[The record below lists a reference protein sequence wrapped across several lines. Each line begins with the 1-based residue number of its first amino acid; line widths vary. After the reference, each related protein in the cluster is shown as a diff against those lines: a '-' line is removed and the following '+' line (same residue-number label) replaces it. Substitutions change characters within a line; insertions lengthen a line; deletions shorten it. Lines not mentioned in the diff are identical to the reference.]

1 MHDFTFSDE
10 IRPFPSPPLRARR
23 RRHPLMNRVLRSL
36 LLPTLLVQAVSA
48 HAVDLAVSGFGTLGY
63 AISDKP
69 YSYQRYI
76 DEQGTFD
83 RDSLLAVQVDA
94 ALSRRWS
101 ATAQFKFAPDED
113 SDSRWAPRLS
123 WGFLSWRPDDDW
135 LLRFGKLRIPMYL
148 GAESMDVGVSFDYAR
163 LPIEVYSIAPTL
175 DFTGASVTRSWD
187 VGRGELSLDGYWGKT
202 RTTARQYAREGV
214 PGYVAAGPVFESID
228 VEARGLALT
237 YRADGDQYRIGVHK
251 ASSEIG
257 SGINWVDRPVL
268 VSPLPG
274 VAYYNFLPGSGLPER
289 RTMDM
294 LIANAAMDVGLGRQ
308 VRLGAEYAVRQ
319 LKDMDRGVNS
329 SAGYVSLR
337 RRTGAWTPY
346 LYYAWI
352 RSDQDM
358 IDLYQTVNGNRVPAW
373 VPQAD
378 LINGSQRAS
387 ADFLQVFD
395 QHTWAIGTSYA
406 LTPSSKL
413 KAEWARTRVGAGS
426 SLVDAPAGSD
436 VRFQSINVF
445 SLSYSFVF

>member
-1 MHDFTFSDE
+1 
-10 IRPFPSPPLRARR
+10 
-23 RRHPLMNRVLRSL
+23 
-36 LLPTLLVQAVSA
+36 
-48 HAVDLAVSGFGTLGY
+48 
-63 AISDKP
+63 
-69 YSYQRYI
+69 
-76 DEQGTFD
+76 
-83 RDSLLAVQVDA
+83 
-94 ALSRRWS
+94 
-101 ATAQFKFAPDED
+101 
-113 SDSRWAPRLS
+113 
-123 WGFLSWRPDDDW
+123 
-135 LLRFGKLRIPMYL
+135 MYL

-187 VGRGELSLDGYWGKT
+187 VGRGELSVDGYWGKT
-202 RTTARQYAREGV
+202 RSNWRQYARDGV
-214 PGYVAAGPVFESID
+214 PGYLAAGPVFASID
-228 VEARGLALT
+228 VVARGLALT
-237 YRADGDQYRIGVHK
+237 YRNDGDQYRIGVHE
-251 ASSEIG
+251 ASSKLADG
-257 SGINWVDRPVL
+257 TNWVDRPVL
-268 VSPLPG
+268 ISPLPG
-274 VAYYNFLPGSGLPER
+274 VAYYNLLPGPGMPER

-294 LIANAAMDVGLGRQ
+294 VIANAAMDVGLGRQ

-346 LYYAWI
+346 VYYAWL

-358 IDLYQTVNGNRVPAW
+358 IDLYHAVNDNRVPAW

-378 LINGSQRAS
+378 LINLSQRAT
-387 ADFLQVFD
+387 ADGLEIHD
-395 QHTWAIGTSYA
+395 QQTWAVGSAYA

-413 KAEWARTRVGAGS
+413 KAEWARTRVGSGS

>member
-1 MHDFTFSDE
+1 MK
-10 IRPFPSPPLRARR
+10 
-23 RRHPLMNRVLRSL
+23 RSVRL
-36 LLPTLLVQAVSA
+36 LLPLSLALAAVGVHGA
-48 HAVDLAVSGFGTLGY
+48 DVTVSGFGTLGY
-63 AISDKP
+63 ALSDTP
-69 YSYQRYI
+69 YSYQRFI

-83 RDSLLAVQVDA
+83 RDSRLALQVDA

-123 WGFLSWRPDDDW
+123 WGFLSWRPNDDW
-135 LLRFGKLRIPMYL
+135 LLRVGKLRIPMYL

-187 VGRGELSLDGYWGKT
+187 VGRGELSVDGYWGKT
-202 RTTARQYAREGV
+202 RSNWRQYARDGV
-214 PGYVAAGPVFESID
+214 PGYLAAGPVFASID
-228 VEARGLALT
+228 VVARGLALT
-237 YRADGDQYRIGVHK
+237 YRNDGDQYRIGVHE
-251 ASSEIG
+251 ASSKLADG
-257 SGINWVDRPVL
+257 TNWVDRPVL
-268 VSPLPG
+268 ISPLPG
-274 VAYYNFLPGSGLPER
+274 VAYYNLLPGPGMPER

-294 LIANAAMDVGLGRQ
+294 VIANAAMDVGLGRQ

-346 LYYAWI
+346 VYYAWL

-358 IDLYQTVNGNRVPAW
+358 IDLYHAVNGNRVPAW

-378 LINGSQRAS
+378 LINLSQRAT
-387 ADFLQVFD
+387 ADGLEIHD
-395 QHTWAIGTSYA
+395 QQTWAVGSAYA

-413 KAEWARTRVGAGS
+413 KAEWARTRVGSGS

>member
-1 MHDFTFSDE
+1 MK
-10 IRPFPSPPLRARR
+10 
-23 RRHPLMNRVLRSL
+23 RSVRL
-36 LLPTLLVQAVSA
+36 LLSLSLV
-48 HAVDLAVSGFGTLGY
+48 LAAAGVRAADVTVSGFGTLGY

-69 YSYQRYI
+69 YSYQRYV

-83 RDSLLAVQVDA
+83 RDSRLAVQVDA

-101 ATAQFKFAPDED
+101 ATAQLKFAPDED

-135 LLRFGKLRIPMYL
+135 LLRVGKLRIPMYL

-187 VGRGELSLDGYWGKT
+187 VGRGELSVDGYWGKT
-202 RTTARQYAREGV
+202 RSNWRQYARDGV
-214 PGYVAAGPVFESID
+214 PGYLAAGPVFASID
-228 VEARGLALT
+228 VVARGLALT
-237 YRADGDQYRIGVHK
+237 YRSDGDQYRIGVHE
-251 ASSEIG
+251 ASSKLADG
-257 SGINWVDRPVL
+257 TNWVDRPVL
-268 VSPLPG
+268 ISPLPG
-274 VAYYNFLPGSGLPER
+274 VAYYNLLPGPGMPER

-294 LIANAAMDVGLGRQ
+294 VIANAAMDVGLGRR

-337 RRTGAWTPY
+337 RRSGAWTPY
-346 LYYAWI
+346 VYYAWL

-358 IDLYQTVNGNRVPAW
+358 IDLYHAVNGNRVPAW

-378 LINGSQRAS
+378 LINLSQRAT
-387 ADFLQVFD
+387 ADGLEIHD
-395 QHTWAIGTSYA
+395 QQTWAVGSAYA

-413 KAEWARTRVGAGS
+413 KAEWARTRVGSGS

>member
-1 MHDFTFSDE
+1 
-10 IRPFPSPPLRARR
+10 
-23 RRHPLMNRVLRSL
+23 
-36 LLPTLLVQAVSA
+36 LLPLSLALAAVGVHGA
-48 HAVDLAVSGFGTLGY
+48 DVTVSGFGTLGY
-63 AISDKP
+63 ALSDTP
-69 YSYQRYI
+69 YSYQRFI
-76 DEQGTFD
+76 EEQGTFD
-83 RDSLLAVQVDA
+83 RDSRLALQVDT

-123 WGFLSWRPDDDW
+123 WGFLSWRPNDDW
-135 LLRFGKLRIPMYL
+135 LLRVGKLRIPMYL

-163 LPIEVYSIAPTL
+163 LPIEVYSIAPTQ

-187 VGRGELSLDGYWGKT
+187 VGRGELSVDGYWGKT
-202 RTTARQYAREGV
+202 RSNWRQYARDGV
-214 PGYVAAGPVFESID
+214 PGYLAAGPVFASID
-228 VEARGLALT
+228 VVARGLALT
-237 YRADGDQYRIGVHK
+237 YRNDGDQYRIGVHE
-251 ASSEIG
+251 ASSKLADG
-257 SGINWVDRPVL
+257 TNWVDRPVL
-268 VSPLPG
+268 ISPLPG
-274 VAYYNFLPGSGLPER
+274 VAYYNLLPGPGMPER

-294 LIANAAMDVGLGRQ
+294 VIANAAMDVGLGRQ

-337 RRTGAWTPY
+337 RRSGAWTPY
-346 LYYAWI
+346 VYYAWL

-358 IDLYQTVNGNRVPAW
+358 VDLYHAVNGKRVPAW

-378 LINGSQRAS
+378 LINLSQRAT
-387 ADFLQVFD
+387 ADGLEIHD
-395 QHTWAIGTSYA
+395 QQTWAVGSAYA

-413 KAEWARTRVGAGS
+413 KAEWARTRVGSGS

>member
-1 MHDFTFSDE
+1 MK
-10 IRPFPSPPLRARR
+10 
-23 RRHPLMNRVLRSL
+23 RSVRL
-36 LLPTLLVQAVSA
+36 LLPLSLALAAVGVHGA
-48 HAVDLAVSGFGTLGY
+48 DVTVSGFGTLGY
-63 AISDKP
+63 ALSDTP
-69 YSYQRYI
+69 YSYQRFI

-83 RDSLLAVQVDA
+83 RDSRLALQVDA

-123 WGFLSWRPDDDW
+123 WGFLSWRPNDDW
-135 LLRFGKLRIPMYL
+135 LLRVGKLRIPMYL

-163 LPIEVYSIAPTL
+163 LPIEVYSIAPTQ

-187 VGRGELSLDGYWGKT
+187 VGRGELSVDGYWGKT
-202 RTTARQYAREGV
+202 RSNWRQYARDGV
-214 PGYVAAGPVFESID
+214 PGYLAAGPVFASID
-228 VEARGLALT
+228 VVARGLALT
-237 YRADGDQYRIGVHK
+237 YRNDGDQYRIGVHE
-251 ASSEIG
+251 ASSKLADG
-257 SGINWVDRPVL
+257 TNWVDRPVL
-268 VSPLPG
+268 ISPLPG
-274 VAYYNFLPGSGLPER
+274 VAYYNLLPGPGMPER

-294 LIANAAMDVGLGRQ
+294 VIANAAMDVGLGRQ

-346 LYYAWI
+346 VYYAWL

-358 IDLYQTVNGNRVPAW
+358 IDLYHAVNGNRVPAW

-378 LINGSQRAS
+378 LINLSQRAT
-387 ADFLQVFD
+387 ADGLEIHD
-395 QHTWAIGTSYA
+395 QQTWAVGSAYA

-413 KAEWARTRVGAGS
+413 KAEWARTRVGSGS

>member
-1 MHDFTFSDE
+1 MK
-10 IRPFPSPPLRARR
+10 
-23 RRHPLMNRVLRSL
+23 RSVRL
-36 LLPTLLVQAVSA
+36 LLSLSLV
-48 HAVDLAVSGFGTLGY
+48 LAAAGVRAADVTVSGFGTLGY

-83 RDSLLAVQVDA
+83 RDSRLAVQVDA

-101 ATAQFKFAPDED
+101 ATAQLKFAPDED
-113 SDSRWAPRLS
+113 GDSRWAPRLS

-135 LLRFGKLRIPMYL
+135 LLRVGKLRIPMYL

-187 VGRGELSLDGYWGKT
+187 VGRGELSVDGYWGKT
-202 RTTARQYAREGV
+202 RSNWRQYARDGV
-214 PGYVAAGPVFESID
+214 PGYLAAGPVFASID
-228 VEARGLALT
+228 VVARGLALT
-237 YRADGDQYRIGVHK
+237 YRNDGDQYRIGVHE
-251 ASSEIG
+251 ASSKLADG
-257 SGINWVDRPVL
+257 TNWVDRPVL
-268 VSPLPG
+268 ISPLPG
-274 VAYYNFLPGSGLPER
+274 VAYYNLLPGPGMPER

-294 LIANAAMDVGLGRQ
+294 VIANAAMDVGLGRQ

-329 SAGYVSLR
+329 SAGYVSLLR
-337 RRTGAWTPY
+337 RSGAWTPY
-346 LYYAWI
+346 VYYAWL

-358 IDLYQTVNGNRVPAW
+358 IDLYHAVNGNRVPAW

-378 LINGSQRAS
+378 LINLSQRAT
-387 ADFLQVFD
+387 ADGLEIHD
-395 QHTWAIGTSYA
+395 QQTWAVGSAYA
-406 LTPSSKL
+406 LTSSSKL
-413 KAEWARTRVGAGS
+413 KAEWARTRVGSGS

>member
-1 MHDFTFSDE
+1 MK
-10 IRPFPSPPLRARR
+10 
-23 RRHPLMNRVLRSL
+23 RSVRL
-36 LLPTLLVQAVSA
+36 LLPLSLALAAVGVHGA
-48 HAVDLAVSGFGTLGY
+48 DVAVSGFGTLGY
-63 AISDKP
+63 VLSDTP
-69 YSYQRYI
+69 YSYQRFI

-83 RDSLLAVQVDA
+83 RDSRLALQVDA

-123 WGFLSWRPDDDW
+123 WGFLSWRPNDDW
-135 LLRFGKLRIPMYL
+135 LLRVGKLRIPMYL

-187 VGRGELSLDGYWGKT
+187 VGRGELSVDGYWGKT
-202 RTTARQYAREGV
+202 RSNWRQYARDGV
-214 PGYVAAGPVFESID
+214 PGYLAAGPVFASID
-228 VEARGLALT
+228 VVARGLALT
-237 YRADGDQYRIGVHK
+237 YRNDGDQYRIGVHE
-251 ASSEIG
+251 ASSKLADG
-257 SGINWVDRPVL
+257 TNWVDRPVL
-268 VSPLPG
+268 ISPLPG
-274 VAYYNFLPGSGLPER
+274 VAYYNLLPGPGMPER

-294 LIANAAMDVGLGRQ
+294 VIANAAMDVGLGRQ

-346 LYYAWI
+346 VYYAWL

-358 IDLYQTVNGNRVPAW
+358 IDLYHAVNGNRVPAW

-378 LINGSQRAS
+378 LINLSQRAT
-387 ADFLQVFD
+387 ADGLEIHD
-395 QHTWAIGTSYA
+395 QQTWAVGSAYA

-413 KAEWARTRVGAGS
+413 KAEWARTRVGSGS

>member
-1 MHDFTFSDE
+1 MK
-10 IRPFPSPPLRARR
+10 
-23 RRHPLMNRVLRSL
+23 RSVRL
-36 LLPTLLVQAVSA
+36 LLSLSLV
-48 HAVDLAVSGFGTLGY
+48 LAAAGVRAADVTVSGFGTLGY

-83 RDSLLAVQVDA
+83 RDSRLAVQVDA

-101 ATAQFKFAPDED
+101 ATAQLKFAPDED

-135 LLRFGKLRIPMYL
+135 LLRVGKLRIPMYL

-187 VGRGELSLDGYWGKT
+187 VGRGELSVDGYWGKT
-202 RTTARQYAREGV
+202 RSNWRQYARDGV
-214 PGYVAAGPVFESID
+214 PGYLAAGPVFASID
-228 VEARGLALT
+228 VVARGLALT
-237 YRADGDQYRIGVHK
+237 YRSDGDQYRIGVHE
-251 ASSEIG
+251 ASSKLADG
-257 SGINWVDRPVL
+257 TNWVDRPVL
-268 VSPLPG
+268 ISPLPG
-274 VAYYNFLPGSGLPER
+274 VAYYNLLPGPGMPER
-289 RTMDM
+289 RT
-294 LIANAAMDVGLGRQ
+294 G
-308 VRLGAEYAVRQ
+308 
-319 LKDMDRGVNS
+319 
-329 SAGYVSLR
+329 
-337 RRTGAWTPY
+337 TWTPY
-346 LYYAWI
+346 VYYAWL

-358 IDLYQTVNGNRVPAW
+358 VDLYHAVNGNRVPAW

-378 LINGSQRAS
+378 LINLSQRAT
-387 ADFLQVFD
+387 ADGLEIHD
-395 QHTWAIGTSYA
+395 QQTWAVGSAYA

-413 KAEWARTRVGAGS
+413 KAEWARTRVGSGS

>member
-1 MHDFTFSDE
+1 ML
-10 IRPFPSPPLRARR
+10 PL
-23 RRHPLMNRVLRSL
+23 SL
-36 LLPTLLVQAVSA
+36 ALAAVGVHGA
-48 HAVDLAVSGFGTLGY
+48 DVTVSGFGTLGY
-63 AISDKP
+63 ALSDTP
-69 YSYQRYI
+69 YSYQRFI
-76 DEQGTFD
+76 EEQGTFD
-83 RDSLLAVQVDA
+83 RDSRLALQVDT

-123 WGFLSWRPDDDW
+123 WGFLSWRPNDDW
-135 LLRFGKLRIPMYL
+135 LLRVGKLRIPMYL

-163 LPIEVYSIAPTL
+163 LPIEVYSIAPTQ

-187 VGRGELSLDGYWGKT
+187 VGRGELSVDGYWGKT
-202 RTTARQYAREGV
+202 RSNWRQYARDGV
-214 PGYVAAGPVFESID
+214 PGYLAAGPVFASID
-228 VEARGLALT
+228 VVARGLALT
-237 YRADGDQYRIGVHK
+237 YRNDGDQYRIGVHE
-251 ASSEIG
+251 ASSKLADG
-257 SGINWVDRPVL
+257 TNWVDRPVL
-268 VSPLPG
+268 ISPLPG
-274 VAYYNFLPGSGLPER
+274 VAYYNLLPGPGMPER

-294 LIANAAMDVGLGRQ
+294 VIANAAMDVGLGRQ

-337 RRTGAWTPY
+337 RRSGAWTPY
-346 LYYAWI
+346 VYYAWL

-358 IDLYQTVNGNRVPAW
+358 VDLYHAVNGKRVPAW

-378 LINGSQRAS
+378 LINLSQRAT
-387 ADFLQVFD
+387 ADGLEIHD
-395 QHTWAIGTSYA
+395 QQTWAVGSAYA

-413 KAEWARTRVGAGS
+413 KAEWARTRVGSGS

>member
-1 MHDFTFSDE
+1 
-10 IRPFPSPPLRARR
+10 
-23 RRHPLMNRVLRSL
+23 
-36 LLPTLLVQAVSA
+36 LLPLSLALAAVGVHGA
-48 HAVDLAVSGFGTLGY
+48 DVTVSGFGTLGY
-63 AISDKP
+63 ALSDTP
-69 YSYQRYI
+69 YSYQRFI
-76 DEQGTFD
+76 EEQGTFD
-83 RDSLLAVQVDA
+83 RDSRLALQVDT

-123 WGFLSWRPDDDW
+123 WGFLSWRPNDDW
-135 LLRFGKLRIPMYL
+135 LLRVGKLRIPMYL

-163 LPIEVYSIAPTL
+163 LPIEVYSIAPTQ

-187 VGRGELSLDGYWGKT
+187 VGRGELSVDGYWGKT
-202 RTTARQYAREGV
+202 RSNWRQYARDGV
-214 PGYVAAGPVFESID
+214 PGYLAAGPVFASID
-228 VEARGLALT
+228 VVARGLALT
-237 YRADGDQYRIGVHK
+237 YRNDGDQYRIGVHE
-251 ASSEIG
+251 ASSKLADG
-257 SGINWVDRPVL
+257 TNWVDRPVL
-268 VSPLPG
+268 ISPLPG
-274 VAYYNFLPGSGLPER
+274 VAYYNLLPGPGMPER

-294 LIANAAMDVGLGRQ
+294 VIANAAMDVGLGRQ

-337 RRTGAWTPY
+337 RRSGAWTPY
-346 LYYAWI
+346 VYYAWL

-358 IDLYQTVNGNRVPAW
+358 VDLYHAVNCKRVPAW

-378 LINGSQRAS
+378 LINLSQRAT
-387 ADFLQVFD
+387 ADGLEIHD
-395 QHTWAIGTSYA
+395 QQTWAVGSAYA

-413 KAEWARTRVGAGS
+413 KAEWARTRVGSGS

>member
-1 MHDFTFSDE
+1 MT
-10 IRPFPSPPLRARR
+10 
-23 RRHPLMNRVLRSL
+23 
-36 LLPTLLVQAVSA
+36 
-48 HAVDLAVSGFGTLGY
+48 VSGFGTLGY
-63 AISDKP
+63 ALSDTP
-69 YSYQRYI
+69 YSYQRFI

-83 RDSLLAVQVDA
+83 RDSRLALQVDA

-123 WGFLSWRPDDDW
+123 WGFLSWRPNDDW
-135 LLRFGKLRIPMYL
+135 LLRVGKLRIPMYL

-163 LPIEVYSIAPTL
+163 LPIEVYSIAPTQ

-187 VGRGELSLDGYWGKT
+187 VGRGELSVDGYWGKT
-202 RTTARQYAREGV
+202 RSNWRQYARDGV
-214 PGYVAAGPVFESID
+214 PGYLAAGPVFASID
-228 VEARGLALT
+228 VVARGLALT
-237 YRADGDQYRIGVHK
+237 YRNDGDQYRIGVHE
-251 ASSEIG
+251 ASSKLADG
-257 SGINWVDRPVL
+257 TNWVDRPVL
-268 VSPLPG
+268 ISPLPG
-274 VAYYNFLPGSGLPER
+274 VAYYNLLPGPGMPER

-294 LIANAAMDVGLGRQ
+294 VIANAAMDVGLGRQ

-346 LYYAWI
+346 VYYAWL

-358 IDLYQTVNGNRVPAW
+358 IDLYHAVNGKRVPAW

-378 LINGSQRAS
+378 LINLSQRAT
-387 ADFLQVFD
+387 ADGLEIHD
-395 QHTWAIGTSYA
+395 QQTWAVGSAYA

-413 KAEWARTRVGAGS
+413 KAEWARTRVGSGS

>member
-1 MHDFTFSDE
+1 MK
-10 IRPFPSPPLRARR
+10 
-23 RRHPLMNRVLRSL
+23 RSVRL
-36 LLPTLLVQAVSA
+36 LLSLSLV
-48 HAVDLAVSGFGTLGY
+48 LAAAGVRAADVTVSGFGTLGY

-69 YSYQRYI
+69 YSYQRYV

-83 RDSLLAVQVDA
+83 RDSRLAVQVDA

-101 ATAQFKFAPDED
+101 ATAQLKFAPDED

-135 LLRFGKLRIPMYL
+135 LLRVGKLRIPMYL

-187 VGRGELSLDGYWGKT
+187 VGRGELSVDGYWGKT
-202 RTTARQYAREGV
+202 RSNWRQYARDGV
-214 PGYVAAGPVFESID
+214 PGYLAAGPVFASID
-228 VEARGLALT
+228 VVARGLALT
-237 YRADGDQYRIGVHK
+237 YRNDGDQYRIGVHE
-251 ASSEIG
+251 ASSKLADG
-257 SGINWVDRPVL
+257 TNWVDRPVL
-268 VSPLPG
+268 ISPLPG
-274 VAYYNFLPGSGLPER
+274 VAYYNLLPGPGMPER

-294 LIANAAMDVGLGRQ
+294 VIANAAMDVGLGRR

-337 RRTGAWTPY
+337 RRSGAWTPY
-346 LYYAWI
+346 VYYAWL

-358 IDLYQTVNGNRVPAW
+358 IDLYHAVNGNRVPAW

-378 LINGSQRAS
+378 LINLSQRAT
-387 ADFLQVFD
+387 ADGLEIHD
-395 QHTWAIGTSYA
+395 QQTWAVGSAYA

-413 KAEWARTRVGAGS
+413 KAEWARTRVGSGS